1 MRKLKNSELNRLSV
15 SEFKKIEKQPIILV
29 LDNIR
34 SLNNIGSIFR
44 TCDAFLIEK
53 IFLCGITACP
63 PNPDINKTA
72 LGATKSVDW
81 EYYES
86 SFNCLKKLISEKYS
100 PIAIEQTEFSIK
112 LNDYKFEK
120 KKKIAF
126 VFGNEITGI
135 QQNVIDICKECIEIP
150 QMGTKHSLNISVSV
164 GIILWKAVE

>member
-34 SLNNIGSIFR
+34 SLSNIGSIFR

-81 EYYES
+81 EYFES
-86 SFNCLKKLISEKYS
+86 SLECLKNLISKKYS
-100 PIAIEQTEFSIK
+100 PIAIEQTESSIK

-120 KKKIAF
+120 KKKLAF
-126 VFGNEITGI
+126 VFGNEIAGI

-150 QMGTKHSLNISVSV
+150 QMGTKHSLNISVCV
-164 GIILWKAVE
+164 GIILWKAIE

>member
-1 MRKLKNSELNRLSV
+1 MRKLKNSELNRLSI
-15 SEFKKIEKQPIILV
+15 SEFKKIEKQGIILV

-81 EYYES
+81 EYFES
-86 SFNCLKKLISEKYS
+86 SLDCLKKLISKNYS
-100 PIAIEQTEFSIK
+100 PIAIEQTENSIK
-112 LNDYKFEK
+112 LNNYKFEK
-120 KKKIAF
+120 KKKWLLYLEMKLL
-126 VFGNEITGI
+126 VFN
-135 QQNVIDICKECIEIP
+135 K
-150 QMGTKHSLNISVSV
+150 M
-164 GIILWKAVE
+164 